1 MPLHSSWVWI
11 KGGRRGKVTAGQGW
25 RRRYDNRNNR
35 VSCHRWQAKVIK
47 LRKAC
52 VHSWF
57 KPSCRLCLVFCSFL
71 MPTALL
77 IEWPPLLSALR
88 ENPISGMITVPSYC
102 CCCADQCSDEVSGP
116 RAEGWGSELLPPPV
130 LSDRVSNP
138 YRSSPAD
145 NLRSD
150 KARLCVFDPAHCV
163 LSFCRCV
170 EKVGMDQ
177 DQEMTGW
184 LTGQSFWRPAS
195 CLTAEWA

>member
-25 RRRYDNRNNR
+25 RRRYENRNNR

-116 RAEGWGSELLPPPV
+116 GPRVGALNSFLPRCFLTESLIHIGRVLQTIWGLTKPGS
-130 LSDRVSNP
+130 VSLIQP
-138 YRSSPAD
+138 
-145 NLRSD
+145 
-150 KARLCVFDPAHCV
+150 
-163 LSFCRCV
+163 
-170 EKVGMDQ
+170 
-177 DQEMTGW
+177 
-184 LTGQSFWRPAS
+184 
-195 CLTAEWA
+195 TAF